1 MLPSKKLPLL
11 MPNAMDKALGFEP
24 FDAKIHDRNGFICN
38 EPSLTRFIQEQ
49 ARKEQESRTCSIF
62 VLTDGTTIV
71 GYYTLSNT
79 TVQLEGLPTNH
90 SKRLPKYPNVPAT
103 LLGRLAV
110 NQAFM
115 AQGYGR
121 DLLLDALKRA
131 YSVSLEVASWAI
143 VVDALHEKAAGF
155 YSRYGFV
162 ALEGQPMRLFLPM
175 ATIGQLF

>member
-1 MLPSKKLPLL
+1 
-11 MPNAMDKALGFEP
+11 MPNVMNKALRFEP
-24 FDAKIHDRNGFICN
+24 FNTKIHDRSGFVCT
-38 EPSLTRFIQEQ
+38 EPSLTKFIREQ
-49 ARKEQESRTCSIF
+49 ARKKQESRTCSVF
-62 VLTDGTTIV
+62 VLTDGTTIL

-79 TVQLEGLPTNH
+79 TVQLEGLPAHQT
-90 SKRLPKYPNVPAT
+90 KRLPKYPYIPAT

-115 AQGYGR
+115 AQGYGQ

-143 VVDALHEKAAGF
+143 VVDALHENAAGF

-162 ALEGQPMRLFLPM
+162 ALEGQLMRLFLPM
-175 ATIGQLF
+175 ATIGQLFLTAPSDNCF

>member
-1 MLPSKKLPLL
+1 
-11 MPNAMDKALGFEP
+11 MPNAMDNALSFEP
-24 FDAKIHDRNGFICN
+24 FNAKIHDRNGFICT
-38 EPSLTRFIQEQ
+38 EPSLTKFIREQ
-49 ARKEQESRTCSIF
+49 ARKEQESRTCSVF

-79 TVQLEGLPTNH
+79 TVQLEGLAPNQT
-90 SKRLPKYPNVPAT
+90 KRLPKYPNIPAT

-115 AQGYGR
+115 AQGYGQ

-131 YSVSLEVASWAI
+131 YLVSSEVASWA
-143 VVDALHEKAAGF
+143 VVVEALHENAAGF

-175 ATIGQLF
+175 ATIRQLF